1 MGRLLVAVSL
11 LTGACHSAR
20 TTAPRSPPDAAPS
33 TALESSPVRGEAG
46 TGIGA
51 CGGICAR
58 GHFPPGSW
66 RPYSKESAFNRK
78 IPANARLMEKSSLV
92 VERLLGDLAQRK
104 QPSNLPM
111 FEDGTSGWPTY
122 WGTAADPLYSISCK
136 WGDCSAAHRK
146 GRAPAGAQ
154 MQGGN
159 EAPKD
164 ESHDRHLTFIDQTD
178 GTEFDL
184 WHVATSPLPEGGGTI
199 VVDWAGIAKIDGDGR
214 AGCAGE
220 ACKGEGNAGR
230 VGNLA
235 GRVRF
240 EELADAIARRSHID
254 HALGITI
261 RCTDGTAVYPASK
274 NAGLPCSDPAAHNAK
289 GNRHAPPMGARFR
302 LNLTRTGPAADVARI
317 DAMSRV
323 PEWKK
328 VFLRT
333 LVVYGAIVMDTGSE
347 FYFSWQTESGIQ
359 YTTMKVADPW
369 FAFARRMTINPETG
383 KPYTDCWTGPPDTD
397 FQVDCLKSRK
407 GDGYVGVWKA
417 KDDGLDWNKEIW
429 PHLEV
434 LHECVSKGTC

>member
-11 LTGACHSAR
+11 LTAACHSAR
-20 TTAPRSPPDAAPS
+20 TTAPRSPPDAAAS
-33 TALESSPVRGEAG
+33 SALESSPVRGEAG

-104 QPSNLPM
+104 QPANLPM
-111 FEDGTSGWPTY
+111 FEDGTGGWPTY

-164 ESHDRHLTFIDQTD
+164 DSHDRHLTFIDQTD

-240 EELADAIARRSHID
+240 EELADAIARRSQID

-261 RCTDGTAVYPASK
+261 RCTDGSAVYPASM
-274 NAGLPCSDPAAHNAK
+274 NPGLPCSDPSAHNPK